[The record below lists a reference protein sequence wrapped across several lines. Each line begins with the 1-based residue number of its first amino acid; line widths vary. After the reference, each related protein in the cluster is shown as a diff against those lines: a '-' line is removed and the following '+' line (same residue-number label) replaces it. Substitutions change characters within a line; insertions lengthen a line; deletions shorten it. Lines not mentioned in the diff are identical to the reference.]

1 MMKVIRLSYMTDL
14 SLSRPHMMK
23 KVFVV
28 IMLIC
33 VSFLFGCANTGKKE
47 NTESTLPGADEI
59 YPTVLVDG
67 ECYQWRMGSA
77 IMNLDVVNNST
88 YDPNEFL
95 RDMVLYGEIIKGR
108 GNHPEQD
115 RELVCVFDASGKI
128 YLDPNDKICYYFLKE
143 PKSTEQ

>member
-1 MMKVIRLSYMTDL
+1 MK
-14 SLSRPHMMK
+14 K

-88 YDPNEFL
+88 YDSSL
-95 RDMVLYGEIIKGR
+95 I
-108 GNHPEQD
+108 
-115 RELVCVFDASGKI
+115 
-128 YLDPNDKICYYFLKE
+128 
-143 PKSTEQ
+143 